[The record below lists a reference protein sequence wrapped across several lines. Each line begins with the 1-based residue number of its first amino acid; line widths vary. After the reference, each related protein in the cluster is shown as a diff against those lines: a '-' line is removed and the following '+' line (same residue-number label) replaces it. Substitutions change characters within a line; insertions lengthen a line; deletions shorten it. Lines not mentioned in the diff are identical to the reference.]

1 VKKIAGFFVSAGQ
14 FALEWQIAAGF
25 PGKHLQIRL
34 RLGQNQPPGGGR
46 SGQIAGELNRHLK
59 GWTNYFSIGYPTGAY
74 REIDWYVC
82 GRLIQHLQRRSQR
95 PFRPPEGVSW
105 YQHLPPWGLA
115 LLSGHAHA

>member
-1 VKKIAGFFVSAGQ
+1 
-14 FALEWQIAAGF
+14 L
-25 PGKHLQIRL
+25 
-34 RLGQNQPPGGGR
+34 
-46 SGQIAGELNRHLK
+46 LNRLFLAC
-59 GWTNYFSIGYPTGAY
+59 GFELRQTLLEFAAQPLPEGVAC
-74 REIDWYVC
+74 RDVC